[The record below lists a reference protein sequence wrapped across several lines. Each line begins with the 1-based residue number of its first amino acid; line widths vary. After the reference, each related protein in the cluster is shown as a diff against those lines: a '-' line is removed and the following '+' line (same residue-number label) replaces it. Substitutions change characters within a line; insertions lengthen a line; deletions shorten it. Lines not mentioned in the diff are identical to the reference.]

1 MPILRGGYPGYPHS
15 VSVYHKTRRSV
26 CVYGTLVYG
35 YMVVCIWCSVR
46 VYMGVGAV
54 SNVVQFPVKV
64 SVPVSNPVSESYS
77 MDLLRLQYMMAMR
90 NMKVVK

>member
-1 MPILRGGYPGYPHS
+1 
-15 VSVYHKTRRSV
+15 
-26 CVYGTLVYG
+26 
-35 YMVVCIWCSVR
+35 
-46 VYMGVGAV
+46 MGVGAV

>member
-1 MPILRGGYPGYPHS
+1 VPILRGGYPGYPHS

-64 SVPVSNPVSESYS
+64 SVPVYTPVSEYD
-77 MDLLRLQYMMAMR
+77 MAVLQLQYKIAMR
-90 NMKVVK
+90 KLRRVK

>member
-1 MPILRGGYPGYPHS
+1 MVCSG
-15 VSVYHKTRRSV
+15 RSDMWM
-26 CVYGTLVYG
+26 CARYD
-35 YMVVCIWCSVR
+35 ME
-46 VYMGVGAV
+46 VGAV